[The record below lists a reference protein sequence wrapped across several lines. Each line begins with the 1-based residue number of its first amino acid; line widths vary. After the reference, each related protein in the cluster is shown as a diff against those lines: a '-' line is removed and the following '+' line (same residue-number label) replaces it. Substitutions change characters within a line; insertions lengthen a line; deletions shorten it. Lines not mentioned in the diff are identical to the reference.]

1 MGDTGGSYKE
11 GRLMKAVRWVVAD
24 AGLLKPEAG
33 TVGLDKIS
41 VDLWI
46 AHDDEERKMVTG
58 LKHAVAEHR
67 GKTIGTAME
76 VLRWDHDREITKSD
90 VLFLVRRVGF
100 VSAFKA
106 PEGTTC
112 GTWTRVIDNRGHKGF
127 FKASAATGWCPVRC
141 QFCYLISAPYAF
153 QALAL
158 NVGEYARQIAR
169 KKAAQPKRLTVVN
182 LGETGGLL
190 EWCVELGI
198 PELVQAYIDAT
209 VEAGVT
215 PYILTKRTL
224 PNLDL
229 SRAHVGISLNP
240 AAISATVSPGAD
252 GPGILLDFL
261 ADAKGQGASTVV
273 RWGPIYPG
281 HNILYEVQAEQ
292 IHRMGLADRIT
303 VDLLRFSN
311 HHPGVSKWRAR
322 GFVFRAHK
330 WQESAPVQGDRF
342 VWVRSLFPG
351 AVITGCKLDAAA
363 ALPWV
368 REGLIQAMPC
378 ACWV

>member
-1 MGDTGGSYKE
+1 MT
-11 GRLMKAVRWVVAD
+11 RAVRWIVAD

-33 TVGLDKIS
+33 TVGLGKVN

-46 AHDDEERKMVTG
+46 AHDEDEQRMVAG
-58 LKHAVAEHR
+58 CKHAMAEHR
-67 GKTIGTAME
+67 GKTVSTAMA
-76 VLRWDHDREITKSD
+76 VLREWDGLYDRETTKSD
-90 VLFLVRRVGF
+90 ALFLVRRVKF
-100 VSAFKA
+100 VSAFRA

-112 GTWTRVIDNRGHKGF
+112 GTWTRVVDNRGHKGF
-127 FKASAATGWCPVRC
+127 FKVSAASGWCPVRC
-141 QFCYLISAPYAF
+141 EFCYLIGLRHAY

-158 NVGEYARQIAR
+158 NVGEYAEQIAR
-169 KKAAQPKRLTVVN
+169 KKAARPRRLTTVN

-198 PELVQAYIDAT
+198 PELAQAYVDAT

-215 PYILTKRTL
+215 PYILTKRAL

-229 SRAHVGISLNP
+229 SKAHVGVSLNS
-240 AAISATVSPGAD
+240 AAVSAAVSPGAD

-261 ADAKGQGASTVV
+261 ADAKSQGASTVI

-281 HNILYEVQAEQ
+281 YDILYEGQAKM
-292 IHRMGLADRIT
+292 IHRLGLADRIT
-303 VDLLRFSN
+303 VDLLRFSRQ
-311 HHPGVSKWRAR
+311 HPEVPKWRDR
-322 GFVFRAHK
+322 GFIFRAHK
-330 WQESAPVQGDRF
+330 WQEPAPVQRERF
-342 VWVRSLFPG
+342 AWVRSLFPG
-351 AVITGCKLDAAA
+351 AVITGCKLDAEV

-368 REGLIQAMPC
+368 REGLIRAMPC